1 MRLNIANELEEAMHK
16 YVPTHLHNVSRLDH
30 IISKL
35 RLDFDPEDIAK
46 NRIRL
51 AKRTQMYDQIRNQD
65 IGLVHPELERLCSE
79 WLPTTN

>member
-1 MRLNIANELEEAMHK
+1 MRLKISNELEEAMHK
-16 YVPTHLHNVSRLDH
+16 YVPTWLHSVSRLDH

-51 AKRTQMYDQIRNQD
+51 AKRTQMYDRIRKQD
-65 IGLVHPELERLCSE
+65 IGLVHPELERLCLE
-79 WLPTTN
+79 WLPTTV